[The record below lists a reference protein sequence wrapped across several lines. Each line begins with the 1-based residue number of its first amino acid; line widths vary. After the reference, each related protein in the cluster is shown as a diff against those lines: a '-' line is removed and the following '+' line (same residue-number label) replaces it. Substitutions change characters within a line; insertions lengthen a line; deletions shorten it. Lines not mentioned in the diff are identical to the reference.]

1 MELMRQMRRSEAVRE
16 QMAQWK
22 IGRTQAQ
29 EDMKAAELLL
39 AAELVEKLP
48 AYRAVSINRLERL
61 LDKAEDIGDLRA
73 AALLQREITR
83 ISGIAAPQEIKHSGA
98 IDTRPSEQSYADLE
112 QPELDLL
119 AKIGAIP
126 APASTTEH

>member
-29 EDMKAAELLL
+29 EDMKAADLLL
-39 AAELVEKLP
+39 AAELAERMP
-48 AYRAVSINRLERL
+48 AYRAVCLNRLERL
-61 LDKAEDIGDLRA
+61 LDKAENIGDLRA
-73 AALLQREITR
+73 AAALQREITR
-83 ISGIAAPQEIKHSGA
+83 ITGIAAPQEIKHSGA
-98 IDTRPSEQSYADLE
+98 IDTRPSEEKYADLE
-112 QPELDLL
+112 QPELEAL

-126 APASTTEH
+126 APASATEH